1 MQFQIYQKI
10 RLYIPSI
17 LLSLPIVLLFLS
29 LDSNSGNFIKKN
41 YLNADSFLQIR
52 EIFPHILLF
61 AFLLLNLIFVKK
73 KNIYLNYLSIFLFL
87 FFLLQFIGLMTAKY
101 FNFRNEFSGG
111 FHFLIIYLFFFNY
124 FFFFNNYSEIKN
136 KINVFK
142 IVLLSLFISHLFLT
156 IFFFINTF
164 FIFIGYPNQYGYGG
178 YQFDYNIFGTV
189 KKFIFNSNG
198 ISRSFLV
205 CFIFILCLGRNIS
218 VRLIIFLRYLLLFLL
233 AIIIY
238 YYQSR
243 FSFFSLIVILV
254 IYSFFNIKKESK
266 IKVLKN
272 LFYVFLLIFS
282 SILFA
287 KGINN
292 HISNFKNNPIY
303 YKEKNSFFSNLFYKK
318 IDGPLSSIYGNKMP
332 DRILDVDSNLI
343 IKEDNFLYQNKIN
356 TYMSG
361 RFELISLAIDYLKNN
376 KLIILTGGGPEFDRY
391 IVNADKK
398 ITYYKDIG
406 NGYIN
411 LILTGGVFLFILF
424 ILFILNFFMSVILMF
439 QKFHKDNF
447 FIFSVLLVI
456 VFLLRGIVEKSF
468 TIWGIDMLY
477 FFLCLFYLEVI
488 KNKKLL
494 LR

>member
-1 MQFQIYQKI
+1 
-10 RLYIPSI
+10 
-17 LLSLPIVLLFLS
+17 
-29 LDSNSGNFIKKN
+29 
-41 YLNADSFLQIR
+41 
-52 EIFPHILLF
+52 
-61 AFLLLNLIFVKK
+61 
-73 KNIYLNYLSIFLFL
+73 
-87 FFLLQFIGLMTAKY
+87 
-101 FNFRNEFSGG
+101 
-111 FHFLIIYLFFFNY
+111 
-124 FFFFNNYSEIKN
+124 
-136 KINVFK
+136 
-142 IVLLSLFISHLFLT
+142 LT

-164 FIFIGYPNQYGYGG
+164 FSFIEYPNQYGYGG

-189 KKFIFNSNG
+189 KKFVFNSNG

-218 VRLIIFLRYLLLFLL
+218 IRLIIFLRYLLLFLL

-292 HISNFKNNPIY
+292 HISNFKNNSIY
-303 YKEKNSFFSNLFYKK
+303 YKEKNSFFLNLFYKK
-318 IDGPLSSIYGNKMP
+318 IDGPLSSIYSNKMP

-343 IKEDNFLYQNKIN
+343 IKEDNFLYKNKIN

-391 IVNADKK
+391 LVNADKK

-439 QKFHKDNF
+439 RKFHKDNF

-456 VFLLRGIVEKSF
+456 VFLLRAIVEKSF